1 MFLWLKDD
9 YAVHG
14 LIMDVCRLV
23 EGLDPPLDD
32 SSRLG
37 PNGEFY
43 VVTHA
48 EAHGRGAILMQGGRD
63 RWAPART
70 GGARDLT
77 RILKKAKAAKR

>member
-1 MFLWLKDD
+1 MFLWLRNN

-14 LIMDVCRLV
+14 LIMDVYRLV
-23 EGLDPPLDD
+23 DGLDPPLDD
-32 SSRLG
+32 PSRLG

-48 EAHGRGAILMQGGRD
+48 EAHVRGAILMQGGRGG
-63 RWAPART
+63 WAPART
-70 GGARDLT
+70 GGERDLI